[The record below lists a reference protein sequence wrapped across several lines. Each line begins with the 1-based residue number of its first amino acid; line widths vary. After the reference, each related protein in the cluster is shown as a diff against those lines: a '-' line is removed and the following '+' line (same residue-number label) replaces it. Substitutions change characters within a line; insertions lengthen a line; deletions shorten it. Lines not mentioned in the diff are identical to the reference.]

1 MSSIQHLIVI
11 MTLILSLF
19 EYRNYNR
26 FDSSVH
32 PDVVMT
38 ECLLIKHVSTNN
50 LDNDRYSREGSHHMS
65 HKTNYDMKDT
75 AYTHLPHG
83 IPNNTHNNV

>member
-1 MSSIQHLIVI
+1 
-11 MTLILSLF
+11 
-19 EYRNYNR
+19 
-26 FDSSVH
+26 
-32 PDVVMT
+32 MT